1 MRKESSQTINTPFVK
16 KTQSVLNQVL
26 QLVKYLKLPLPDHP
40 NIHKNQTVTPTNF
53 KSQIDTMQSLFQ
65 VFTEFYRTEKNN
77 LSILTLENYQLDLT
91 QNPKPAPPKTKG
103 KATAEQ
109 GSSSNGHFHM
119 PHRSMPALQDTP
131 NHKKLIQILY
141 ERFKNLS
148 SKKILIQSQILD
160 LNTQKSDSLS
170 NLSNLTIEI
179 NRLECSN
186 RHLLSQINNF
196 GKEKNFEKR
205 NRESGNSEG
214 DLVKR
219 LEGLR
224 RRERELVGRNGKVGA
239 EIKNLEMVCERE
251 RLVKLGLKEEN
262 CGLVKKKEM

>member
-16 KTQSVLNQVL
+16 KTQSVLSQVL
-26 QLVKYLKLPLPDHP
+26 RLVKYLKLPLPDHP

-91 QNPKPAPPKTKG
+91 QNPKPAPPKTK
-103 KATAEQ
+103 ATAEQ
-109 GSSSNGHFHM
+109 GRSLNTHFHM
-119 PHRSMPALQDTP
+119 PHRSMPDIQEVP

-141 ERFKNLS
+141 ERFQNLS
-148 SKKILIQSQILD
+148 SKKILTQSQILN
-160 LNTQKSDSLS
+160 LNTQKSESLS

-205 NRESGNSEG
+205 NRESGNSEV
-214 DLVKR
+214 DLVTR

-224 RRERELVGRNGKVGA
+224 RREKDLVGRNGKVGV
-239 EIKNLEMVCERE
+239 EIKNLDLVCERE
-251 RLVKLGLKEEN
+251 KEVKLGLKAEN
-262 CGLVKKKEM
+262 CGLVKKKEI